1 MIEYKL
7 ETLTP
12 AADTAPAVSII
23 GIGGAGSNVL
33 DHIALEGMAG
43 VELISMN
50 CDARS
55 LTSSMAQR
63 KVQLGKNL
71 TQGLGCGGDPE
82 LGQEA
87 AMSSVGDIRDAIS
100 GRRMIFLCVGLGGGT
115 SSGAAPIVARLARET
130 GAFVIVFATMPFVFE
145 GKRRL
150 SQAQSAL
157 DQVRQYAHALVCF
170 ENDKMGELVLPKKGV
185 TEAFEI
191 ANRIICQ
198 SVRAVTTVA
207 TQPGLIR
214 IGLDDLVTAL
224 KNADSRCLFGFG
236 QAKGE
241 ARATEA
247 LALALKSPLLDRG
260 QLLEKARNVLVHICG
275 GQNLTLFEIE
285 TLMRELHKH
294 VSEEAQILFGAACD
308 QKLGDSVS
316 VTIISSLGRGK
327 AVSPFTSVEQVSAPL
342 PPPPAPAPVQVT
354 PIITQHTRP
363 VPILSVQPRQAP
375 SQPGSLLAPGE
386 VTATTA
392 TSRVPVMQLTAQTFT
407 LRPLKGVKSAPLAPP
422 APVEPDLFSQPAA
435 ATAPGVPVIA
445 EASAAAEPEP
455 EPTVV
460 IAEAAPVVEAVIE
473 KVVAEI
479 PAPVAE
485 EEIVQLEPEP
495 EPVIEEIVAAIQEP
509 EPEPEMEEV
518 VMIEEEVIAE
528 EEPQIVAEEEEVEWE
543 DEVVIAQQPQP
554 VAEEVPVFIAE
565 EEEEEQPVLAE
576 EAVQIVAVE
585 EPEIE
590 AVEEVEEEA
599 PQHPAFTADHPSRHT
614 APMRPIEVQPPAA
627 GRPAAAG
634 ATTRKFDLREILQRQ
649 RQTRLGQRQSA
660 AAAAA
665 AAAAAQQQQKNQ
677 PQQPAA
683 PPVRQEPVAPRPEA
697 PTRPLRIAG
706 TPDPARVQPIR
717 PIPAAHPAPMAAPA
731 AAATRHASPFLA
743 TRAPAGT
750 AVAVAAAAPHGNGA
764 QQQQTFDEHLAPVER
779 MGRFAK
785 TEPTVEEGEDLD
797 IPTFLRKKR

>member
-12 AADTAPAVSII
+12 PVDAAPAVSII

-33 DHIALEGMAG
+33 DHIALEGMNG

-63 KVQLGKNL
+63 KVQLGKTL
-71 TQGLGCGGDPE
+71 TQGLGCGGDPD

-87 AMSSVGDIRDAIS
+87 AVSSLADIRDAIS

-115 SSGAAPIVARLARET
+115 SSGAAPIVARLARES

-150 SQAQSAL
+150 AQAQASL
-157 DQVRQYAHALVCF
+157 EQVRQHAHALVCF

-191 ANRIICQ
+191 ANKIICQ

-247 LALALKSPLLDRG
+247 LANALKSPLLDRG

-275 GQNLTLFEIE
+275 GQSLTLFEIE

-308 QKLGDSVS
+308 QKLGESVS
-316 VTIISSLGRGK
+316 VTIISSLGRAK
-327 AVSPFTSVEQVSAPL
+327 AASPFTAVEQ
-342 PPPPAPAPVQVT
+342 PPAPVPPSSPVQTT
-354 PIITQHTRP
+354 PPSPPLQSRP
-363 VPILSVQPRQAP
+363 VPILSVQPRQTP
-375 SQPGSLLAPGE
+375 SHSANFLAPGE
-386 VTATTA
+386 NTATAA
-392 TSRVPVMQLTAQTFT
+392 TSGVPVMQLTAQ
-407 LRPLKGVKSAPLAPP
+407 LLQPKPVKAVKSAPLTPP
-422 APVEPDLFSQPAA
+422 SELDLF
-435 ATAPGVPVIA
+435 TAPASESPPIQDEVPAVSVAGVIEEVNPIAETIIEEVTPVIPEA
-445 EASAAAEPEP
+445 ETEVTLEEPVLEPVAAVIEVPEP
-455 EPTVV
+455 EEE
-460 IAEAAPVVEAVIE
+460 IL
-473 KVVAEI
+473 AEI
-479 PAPVAE
+479 EEEEPVLEEMPMAPAPEEAE
-485 EEIVQLEPEP
+485 W
-495 EPVIEEIVAAIQEP
+495 
-509 EPEPEMEEV
+509 
-518 VMIEEEVIAE
+518 EEEVIEPQTAVEAEVEE
-528 EEPQIVAEEEEVEWE
+528 EEPVFVAEEEEITVEAE
-543 DEVVIAQQPQP
+543 EEQP
-554 VAEEVPVFIAE
+554 VVMAEEEAEITAE
-565 EEEEEQPVLAE
+565 EEEE
-576 EAVQIVAVE
+576 IV
-585 EPEIE
+585 P
-590 AVEEVEEEA
+590 
-599 PQHPAFTADHPSRHT
+599 HPAFAAGLESSRQT
-614 APMRPIEVQPPAA
+614 APMRPIEIPPPAA
-627 GRPAAAG
+627 KPAA
-634 ATTRKFDLREILQRQ
+634 RKFDLREILQRQ
-649 RQTRLGQRQSA
+649 RQTRLGQRHSA
-660 AAAAA
+660 AA
-665 AAAAAQQQQKNQ
+665 QH
-677 PQQPAA
+677 QQPT
-683 PPVRQEPVAPRPEA
+683 PPAPRPEPVTA
-697 PTRPLRIAG
+697 RQETPVRPLRVPG

-717 PIPAAHPAPMAAPA
+717 PIAPA
-731 AAATRHASPFLA
+731 QTAVAGRHASPFLP
-743 TRAPAGT
+743 TRAPSTPITAPAA
-750 AVAVAAAAPHGNGA
+750 AVAVAAGHGEH
-764 QQQQTFDEHLAPVER
+764 QQTFDEHLAPVER

-785 TEPTVEEGEDLD
+785 AEPTVEEGEDLD